1 LQSHARAIAK
11 TQNEV
16 AMALRF
22 DLDRHRHLAGV
33 THARAWLTM
42 REQFGLA
49 PNTLD
54 AYARAVDSYASF
66 LEDRGGDYEASTRS
80 DVAGWINESRAKGL
94 ANATLIQRV
103 TALRLFFEYLV
114 EEGVREQNPVS
125 RGGAFRCY
133 GAMVFR
139 AAGPIRRVRKLP
151 WIPTDEEWERLLL
164 TTAGYCIRDRAMLAL
179 AYDGAL
185 RREELCSIA
194 VSDFDFAR
202 KLLTVRAET
211 TKNRSGKVV
220 PYSPATSALLHRYL
234 NRRRTMRCDPDT
246 VFLSESPRNRRMPIT
261 SYTWTK
267 VVERMA
273 TGSDLPRLT
282 THTMRHL
289 RLTDLARAGLDMHHI
304 AALAGHRVLQ
314 STLIY
319 IHLSAH
325 DLTEALARTM
335 GSLPVLRY
343 PQLGTE
349 E

>member
-1 LQSHARAIAK
+1 
-11 TQNEV
+11 
-16 AMALRF
+16 MALRF
-22 DLDRHRHLAGV
+22 DLNRHRHLAGV
-33 THARAWLTM
+33 THARTWLTM

-54 AYARAVDSYASF
+54 AYARAVDGYAAF
-66 LEDRGGDYEASTRS
+66 LRGRDCEASTRS
-80 DVAGWINESRAKGL
+80 DVAGWINESRVKGL
-94 ANATLIQRV
+94 ANATLVQRV

-139 AAGPIRRVRKLP
+139 AAGPIRRLRKLP
-151 WIPTDEEWERLLL
+151 WIPTDEEWERLLH

-194 VSDFDFAR
+194 VGDFDFAR

-220 PYSPATSALLHRYL
+220 PYSSATSALLHRYL

-246 VFLSESPRNRRMPIT
+246 VFLSESPRNRWMPIT

-267 VVERMA
+267 VVEGMA
-273 TGSDLPRLT
+273 LRSELPRLT
-282 THTMRHL
+282 THTIRHL

-314 STLIY
+314 STMIY

-325 DLTEALARTM
+325 DLTEALGRTM
-335 GSLPVLRY
+335 GSLSALRY
-343 PQLGTE
+343 PRLGTE
-349 E
+349 D